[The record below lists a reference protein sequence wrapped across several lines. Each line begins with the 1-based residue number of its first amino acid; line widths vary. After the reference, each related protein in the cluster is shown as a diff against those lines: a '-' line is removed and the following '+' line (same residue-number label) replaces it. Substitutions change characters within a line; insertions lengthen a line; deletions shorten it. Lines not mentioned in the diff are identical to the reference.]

1 MITSR
6 SLMLGVLMTGV
17 LAGSSAA
24 QTTPQ
29 VTVTR
34 SAGRIV
40 AEVRSGP
47 VTIRKEVTPVAT
59 VAVIATANDA
69 LTIRTSRG
77 RLEVSRN
84 GATSELTTGEA
95 AQVTSVLALL
105 SDSEA
110 ARAGRE
116 LLETLGPSGADV
128 GRHIL
133 LLTRAVLELGEGES
147 DAIRS
152 HQEWMRSQ
160 ADLMRRRQAEKGG
173 VTRVSLQSGGSDRG
187 PGECWDEYAKEA
199 IRIYDDYV
207 DCLSQYRWYHVF
219 NTTGCALVYTV
230 RAEAAMWWFINCS
243 GGFPFSG

>member
-1 MITSR
+1 MFTSR
-6 SLMLGVLMTGV
+6 SLMLGVLMTGL

-24 QTTPQ
+24 QTAPH
-29 VTVTR
+29 VSVTR

-40 AEVRSGP
+40 AEVQSGL
-47 VTIRKEVTPVAT
+47 VAIRKEVTPTAT
-59 VAVIATANDA
+59 LAVISTANDE

-77 RLEVSRN
+77 RLQVSRK
-84 GATSELTTGEA
+84 GANAELTTGEP
-95 AQVTSVLALL
+95 AQVSSVLAML

-110 ARAGRE
+110 ARAGRA

-152 HQEWMRSQ
+152 HQQWMRSQ
-160 ADLMRRRQAEKGG
+160 AELVRRRQADKGG

-187 PGECWDEYAKEA
+187 PGECWDEYVKEA
-199 IRIYDDYV
+199 VRIYDDYV
-207 DCLSQYRWYHVF
+207 ECLSQYRWYHVF